1 MELGFFL
8 APQSGKCDFF
18 FFISDKVMVS
28 HSETMDVDVFKSV
41 QGSTNNKA
49 DIATI
54 EVQIVT
60 SIYGVNKRNVD
71 CFIVMVR

>member
-1 MELGFFL
+1 
-8 APQSGKCDFF
+8 
-18 FFISDKVMVS
+18 MVS